1 MRCLLFVETFTV
13 AILLC
18 FKIKPIE
25 ANQIS
30 IVYPTKVNQTLINE
44 LSHGYAF
51 TPFATIIG
59 LVFIGVSFSFLAI
72 AKILYASSD
81 QYMTNNRFDLVI
93 FKPPTN
99 KIVFDRIYTN
109 TTTNSHNLA
118 AAKACGFDVSMLRT
132 RNLFTT
138 LINRKST
145 KRKDPKA
152 AMTFKNE

>member
-81 QYMTNNRFDLVI
+81 QYMMNNRYDLVI
-93 FKPPTN
+93 FKAPTKN
-99 KIVFDRIYTN
+99 NGQLMGPRRVYSNSAAN
-109 TTTNSHNLA
+109 THNLNA
-118 AAKACGFDVSMLRT
+118 AQACGFDVSMLNS
-132 RNLFTT
+132 RNSYSAL
-138 LINRKST
+138 LSGLT
-145 KRKDPKA
+145 KQ
-152 AMTFKNE
+152 N